1 MAGERS
7 IAVGGDVLGSVLVT
21 GDQVQVTVG
30 APPKAEP
37 PAFRVLTLIARP
49 LDSRELPDI
58 AEARALAEG
67 LAVVRAPVYLG
78 FARPPTRDQLRA
90 RLQEGCDVF
99 QFDGHG
105 TARGGGMLVLENDD
119 GLEAPLPARDLADL
133 LRRCVCPK
141 LLILSACQSAKGD
154 GHGLAGHLLRETGVG
169 AVIGFRETV
178 SIETTRA
185 FPLPL
190 YAALGAGRTVRE
202 AFEAARA
209 ALPEGERDLPV
220 LLGERADEPPL
231 PVP

>member
-21 GDQVQVTVG
+21 GDRVQVTVG
-30 APPKAEP
+30 APPKADP

-49 LDSRELPDI
+49 LDSQELPDI

-78 FARPPTRDQLRA
+78 FVRPPTRDQLRA
-90 RLQEGCDVF
+90 RLQEGWDVF
-99 QFDGHG
+99 HFDGHG
-105 TARGGGMLVLENDD
+105 TAEGSGALALEDGD

-154 GHGLAGHLLRETGVG
+154 GHSLAGHLLGR
-169 AVIGFRETV
+169 
-178 SIETTRA
+178 RA
-185 FPLPL
+185 WVPSS
-190 YAALGAGRTVRE
+190 ASGR
-202 AFEAARA
+202 
-209 ALPEGERDLPV
+209 PSP
-220 LLGERADEPPL
+220 
-231 PVP
+231 